1 MNIARLTAFTHNQ
14 IVRCFLRW
22 SEKAK
27 VATPQDFAHP
37 LRGFAFLDSAH
48 WKQQHTHAASPHV
61 VVPNPII

>member
-1 MNIARLTAFTHNQ
+1 MNIARLTAFAHNH

-27 VATPQDFAHP
+27 VATPQDFAHL

-48 WKQQHTHAASPHV
+48 WKQHHARAASSLFAAR
-61 VVPNPII
+61 NPI